1 MNENLSRLLG
11 LVLLIMIGILVIPMV
26 IYSFDQ
32 MKDLFGQ
39 WVHLKNIKM

>member
-1 MNENLSRLLG
+1 MGENLSRLLG

-26 IYSFDQ
+26 INSFDQ
-32 MKDLFGQ
+32 MKEFFGQ

>member
-26 IYSFDQ
+26 INSFDQ
-32 MKDLFGQ
+32 MKDLFYGKY
-39 WVHLKNIKM
+39 VSSTV